1 MRSLGLQGAIAMLV
15 GTAGLGLMPSSAGA
29 QGCEP
34 IRFTTPIDLGGE
46 GQAYQRA
53 HQWQFTLAYRR
64 LHSNEFYV
72 GTSQDP
78 TKGPG
83 GQPPEFN
90 IHTFVANLGYSLTER
105 LQVSVSLPFS
115 TASLSRLGWGAGNP
129 VRHGQRATGIGDVS
143 VMGELWLLNPKSHQN
158 GNVSVGLGFKAP
170 TGSHTKSSW
179 FYSATD
185 SIAFP
190 ADQTIQPGDGG
201 WGIDFQTQAF
211 QRVSKGLYVYGLGS
225 YLANPRAHTEV
236 FLAPTG
242 PPSTYQW
249 SVPDVY
255 QARLGVAYSVWSD
268 QGLTLSLGGRLD
280 GIPRHDLFGGGDN
293 TAVKRTSQ
301 IIYADPGL
309 SLNRGKS
316 SFTLSVP
323 IRLHVNRMKS
333 VLEAS
338 TPAPPGTLAQN
349 GGGFAKYLVFAS
361 YTYRL

>member
-1 MRSLGLQGAIAMLV
+1 MKKLTLMGMAFCAALV
-15 GTAGLGLMPSSAGA
+15 SREAAA

-34 IRFTTPIDLGGE
+34 IRFITPVDLGGE
-46 GQAYQRA
+46 GQAYQRT
-53 HQWQFTLAYRR
+53 HQWQLTLAYRR
-64 LHSNEFYV
+64 LHSNQFFV
-72 GTSQDP
+72 GSSEDP

-83 GQPPEFN
+83 GAPPEFD
-90 IHTFVANLGYSLTER
+90 IHTFVANVAYSLSDR
-105 LQVSVSLPFS
+105 LTVSVGLPFS
-115 TASLSRLGWGAGNP
+115 TASLNRLGWGAGNP
-129 VRHGQRATGIGDVS
+129 VRHSQRATGIGDVNA
-143 VMGELWLLNPKSHQN
+143 MGELWLLNPKSHHN

-185 SIAFP
+185 SVAFP

-201 WGIDFQTQAF
+201 WGINVQAQAF
-211 QRVSKGLYVYGLGS
+211 QRVFEGFHLYGFGS

-242 PPSTYQW
+242 PTAAAHW

-255 QARLGVAYSVWSD
+255 EARLGAAYSVWRD
-268 QGLTLSLGGRLD
+268 QGLTLSLGGRLS
-280 GIPRHDLFGGGDN
+280 GIPKNDLFGGGDT

-323 IRLHVNRMKS
+323 IRLHINRFKS
-333 VLEAS
+333 GLEERTAS
-338 TPAPPGTLAQN
+338 GPLAQN
-349 GGGFAKYLVFAS
+349 GGGFAKFLFFAG